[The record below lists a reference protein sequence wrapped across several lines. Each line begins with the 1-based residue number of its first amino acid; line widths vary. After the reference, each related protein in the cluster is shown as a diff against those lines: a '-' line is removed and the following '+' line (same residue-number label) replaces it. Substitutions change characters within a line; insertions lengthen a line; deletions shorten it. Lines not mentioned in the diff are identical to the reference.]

1 MAQLVIACD
10 GDVCWRERIDSRVMD
25 IRIEGHVLKREA
37 VAGCDAN
44 TFCNLDEHE
53 RVVTGSNDDDDQDGG
68 RGQVNK
74 SRDNMTNRAAAAAA
88 AATASRV
95 PVIRVSPVST

>member
-1 MAQLVIACD
+1 MFI
-10 GDVCWRERIDSRVMD
+10 RVRD
-25 IRIEGHVLKREA
+25 IRCVFVVLCHANIRIEGHVLKRET
-37 VAGCDAN
+37 VVGCDSN
-44 TFCNLDEHE
+44 TFCNLYEHE

-68 RGQVNK
+68 RGPVNK